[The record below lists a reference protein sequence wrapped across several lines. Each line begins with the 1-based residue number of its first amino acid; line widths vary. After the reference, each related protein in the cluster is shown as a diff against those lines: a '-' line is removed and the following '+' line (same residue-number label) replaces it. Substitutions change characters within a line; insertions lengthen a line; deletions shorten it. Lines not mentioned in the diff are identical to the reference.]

1 MNKKWAQGK
10 FTLKNPEKYVGTKQ
24 PTYRSSWE
32 FSFMTFCDNH
42 PNIIQWASEAVKIP
56 YRNPLTGKQSV
67 YVPDFFVMYQDKNGN
82 QRAELVEVKPSSQAT
97 MEAAGKNKQNA
108 AAVAVNTAKWQ
119 AATAWAKRNSIT
131 FRVITE
137 RDMFHQGRKR

>member
-1 MNKKWAQGK
+1 MMGKWAQGK
-10 FTLKNPEKYVGTKQ
+10 YTVKNTSKYVGNKQ

-32 FSFMTFCDNH
+32 WSFCNFCDNH

-67 YVPDFFVMYQDKNGN
+67 YVPDFFVVYQDKNGN
-82 QRAELVEVKPSSQAT
+82 QRAELVEIKPSSQAT

-119 AATAWAKRNSIT
+119 AASTWAKKNSIT

-137 RDMFHQGRKR
+137 HDIFRQGNKR

>member
-1 MNKKWAQGK
+1 MSKWAQGK
-10 FTLKNPEKYVGTKQ
+10 FTLKNPSKYVGTKT

-32 FSFMTFCDNH
+32 WSFMTFCDNH

-56 YRNPLTGKQSV
+56 YRNPMTGKQSV

-97 MEAAGKNKQNA
+97 MEAAGRNNQNKA
-108 AAVAVNTAKWQ
+108 SVAVNTAKWQ
-119 AATAWAKRNSIT
+119 AAHHWSKSMGIT
-131 FRVITE
+131 FRVVTE
-137 RDMFHQGRKR
+137 KDMFRQGSKR